1 MSAPRAGVL
10 GLGKAGGS
18 LSASLL
24 SHGVPLVAAMSRD
37 AGRRERFRTRHPQGP
52 TPVARLPRLLAE
64 LEEGGAWVLFL
75 ATPDDALSSIAKR
88 LAKARWLPPVVAHL
102 SGSRGSEALA
112 ALKGR
117 TTPAAF
123 HPLAALDGETSI
135 PEGTLLA
142 VDADA
147 AAVARRLSSLAER
160 LALAPAR
167 IKRQEHARYHLGAV
181 TSANLAVALLDEGI
195 RHLMAAG
202 VPEQLARV
210 SLARLLESAARGAAA
225 RPLPESLTGPI
236 ARGDV
241 STIERHLEKLRS
253 APPGS
258 DELYRMLSL
267 RLLDIAKLDERTRRR
282 LRTLLERP

>member
-1 MSAPRAGVL
+1 MSAPRVGVL

-37 AGRRERFRTRHPQGP
+37 AGRRERFRRCHPQGP
-52 TPVARLPRLLAE
+52 VPVARLPRLLAE
-64 LEEGGAWVLFL
+64 LEEKDAWVLFL
-75 ATPDDALSSIAKR
+75 ATPDDALAGIARR

-102 SGSRGSEALA
+102 SGSRGREVLEP
-112 ALKGR
+112 LEGL

-142 VDADA
+142 VDAGK
-147 AAVARRLSSLAER
+147 AAVAKRLSSLAER
-160 LALAPAR
+160 LLLEPAR
-167 IKRQEHARYHLGAV
+167 IKAGEHARYHLGAV
-181 TSANLAVALLDEGI
+181 TSANLAVALLDDGI

-202 VPEQLARV
+202 VPERLARV
-210 SLARLLESAARGAAA
+210 SLARLLESTARGAAT

-241 STIERHLEKLRS
+241 STITRHLEKLES
-253 APPGS
+253 ARPGS
-258 DELYRMLSL
+258 EEIYRTLSL
-267 RLLDIAKLDERTRRR
+267 RLLDIAALEERTRER
-282 LRTLLERP
+282 LRALLEG

>member
-24 SHGVPLVAAMSRD
+24 THGVPLVAAMSRD
-37 AGRRERFRTRHPQGP
+37 AGRRERFRRRHPGGP
-52 TPVARLPRLLAE
+52 SPVARLPRLLAE
-64 LEEGGAWVLFL
+64 LEERGAWVLFL
-75 ATPDDALSSIAKR
+75 ATPDDALAGIARR
-88 LAKARWLPPVVAHL
+88 LSRARWLPPVVAHL
-102 SGSRGSEALA
+102 SGARGAEALEV
-112 ALKGR
+112 LRGR

-142 VDADA
+142 VDAGR
-147 AAVARRLSSLAER
+147 AAVAQRLSSLATR
-160 LALAPAR
+160 LSLAPAR
-167 IKRQEHARYHLGAV
+167 IKPGEHARYHLGAV

-195 RHLMAAG
+195 RHLVAAG

-225 RPLPESLTGPI
+225 RPLPESMTGPI

-241 STIERHLEKLRS
+241 STVARHLEKLRD
-253 APPGS
+253 AREGS
-258 DELYRMLSL
+258 EALYRALSL
-267 RLLDIAKLDERTRRR
+267 RLVDIARLDERTKRR
-282 LRTLLERP
+282 LRALLEG